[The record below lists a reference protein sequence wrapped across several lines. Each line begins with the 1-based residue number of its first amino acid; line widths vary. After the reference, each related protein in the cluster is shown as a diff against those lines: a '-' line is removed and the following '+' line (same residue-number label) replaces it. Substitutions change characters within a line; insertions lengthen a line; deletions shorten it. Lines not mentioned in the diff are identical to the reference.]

1 MTLGLLWGIWAA
13 INMIVFALYGVDK
26 RRAIRGAW
34 RIPERT
40 LLTGTWL
47 LGGVGAWLA
56 MRIFRHK
63 TKHIAFQVSAPIGAI
78 LSLLLMLLAS
88 ARLLILI

>member
-13 INMIVFALYGVDK
+13 INVTVFALYGVDK

-34 RIPERT
+34 RVPEKT

-63 TKHIAFQVSAPIGAI
+63 TKLIAFQVSAPIGAI

-88 ARLLILI
+88 ARLLNLI

>member
-13 INMIVFALYGVDK
+13 INVIVFVLYGVEK
-26 RRAIRGAW
+26 RRAIR
-34 RIPERT
+34 
-40 LLTGTWL
+40 
-47 LGGVGAWLA
+47 GAWLA

-63 TKHIAFQVSAPIGAI
+63 TKHIAFQVSAPISAI

-88 ARLLILI
+88 ARLLNLI

>member
-13 INMIVFALYGVDK
+13 INVIVFVLYGVDK

-88 ARLLILI
+88 ARLLNLI

>member
-1 MTLGLLWGIWAA
+1 MMGLLWGTWAA
-13 INMIVFALYGVDK
+13 INLIVFVLYGVDK

-47 LGGVGAWLA
+47 LGGVGAWIA
-56 MRIFRHK
+56 MRAFRHK
-63 TKHIAFQVSAPIGAI
+63 TKHTAFRVSASIGAI
-78 LSLLLMLLAS
+78 LSLVLMALAS
-88 ARLLILI
+88 ARLLNLF

>member
-1 MTLGLLWGIWAA
+1 MTLGLLWGTWAA
-13 INMIVFALYGVDK
+13 INLIVFALYGVDK

-47 LGGVGAWLA
+47 LGGVGAWIS
-56 MRIFRHK
+56 MRAFRHK
-63 TKHIAFQVSAPIGAI
+63 TKHTAFRVSASIGAI
-78 LSLLLMLLAS
+78 LSLVLMALAS
-88 ARLLILI
+88 ARLLNLF

>member
-13 INMIVFALYGVDK
+13 INLIVFTLYGVDK
-26 RRAIRGAW
+26 RRAIKGAW

-56 MRIFRHK
+56 MRAFRHK
-63 TKHIAFQVSAPIGAI
+63 TKHRAFQVSASVGAI

-88 ARLLILI
+88 ARLLNLI

>member
-13 INMIVFALYGVDK
+13 INVIVFVLYGVDK

-47 LGGVGAWLA
+47 LGGVGAWIA
-56 MRIFRHK
+56 MRAFRHK
-63 TKHIAFQVSAPIGAI
+63 TKHTAFRVSASIGAI
-78 LSLLLMLLAS
+78 LSLVLMALAS
-88 ARLLILI
+88 ARLLNLF

>member
-1 MTLGLLWGIWAA
+1 MTLGLLWGVWVV
-13 INMIVFALYGVDK
+13 INLTVFALYGVDK

-34 RIPERT
+34 RIPEKT

-56 MRIFRHK
+56 MRLFRHK
-63 TKHIAFQVSAPIGAI
+63 TKHRVFQVSAPVGAT
-78 LSLLLMLLAS
+78 LSLLLMALAS
-88 ARLLILI
+88 ARLLNLI

>member
-1 MTLGLLWGIWAA
+1 MTLGLLFGLWAA
-13 INMIVFALYGVDK
+13 INVFVFSLYGADK

-34 RIPERT
+34 RIPERA

-56 MRIFRHK
+56 MRVFRHK
-63 TKHIAFQVSAPIGAI
+63 TKHAVFRVSASAGAI
-78 LSLLLMLLAS
+78 LSLLMLLLAS
-88 ARLLILI
+88 ARLLNLF

>member
-1 MTLGLLWGIWAA
+1 MTLGLLWGRWAV
-13 INMIVFALYGVDK
+13 INLIVFALYGVDK

-47 LGGVGAWLA
+47 LGGVGAWIA
-56 MRIFRHK
+56 MRAFRHK
-63 TKHIAFQVSAPIGAI
+63 TKHTAFRVSASIGAI
-78 LSLLLMLLAS
+78 LSLVLMALAS
-88 ARLLILI
+88 ARLLNLF

>member
-1 MTLGLLWGIWAA
+1 MTLKLLWGIWAA

-47 LGGVGAWLA
+47 LGGVGAWAA
-56 MRIFRHK
+56 MRVFRHK
-63 TKHIAFQVSAPIGAI
+63 TRHTVFRVSAAAGAS

-88 ARLLILI
+88 ARLLNMM

>member
-1 MTLGLLWGIWAA
+1 MTLGLLWGVWAA
-13 INMIVFALYGVDK
+13 INAIVFALYGVDK

-40 LLTGTWL
+40 LLAGTWL

-56 MRIFRHK
+56 MRTFRHK
-63 TKHIAFQVSAPIGAI
+63 TKHIAFRVSASIGAM

-88 ARLLILI
+88 ARLLNLI

>member
-13 INMIVFALYGVDK
+13 INLIVFALYGVDK

-47 LGGVGAWLA
+47 LGGVGAWIA
-56 MRIFRHK
+56 MRAFRHK
-63 TKHIAFQVSAPIGAI
+63 TKHTAFRVSASIGAI
-78 LSLLLMLLAS
+78 LSLVLMALAS
-88 ARLLILI
+88 ARLLNLF

>member
-1 MTLGLLWGIWAA
+1 MTLGLLWGVWTA
-13 INMIVFALYGVDK
+13 INATVFVLYGVDK

-40 LLTGTWL
+40 LLAGTWL

-56 MRIFRHK
+56 MRTFRHK
-63 TKHIAFQVSAPIGAI
+63 TKHIAFRVSATIGAI

-88 ARLLILI
+88 ARLLNLI

>member
-13 INMIVFALYGVDK
+13 INLIVFALYDVDK

-47 LGGVGAWLA
+47 LGGVGAWIA
-56 MRIFRHK
+56 MRAFRHK
-63 TKHIAFQVSAPIGAI
+63 TKHTAFRVSASIGAI
-78 LSLLLMLLAS
+78 LSLVLMALAS
-88 ARLLILI
+88 ARLLNLF

>member
-1 MTLGLLWGIWAA
+1 MTLGLLWGIRAA
-13 INMIVFALYGVDK
+13 INLIVFALYGVDK

-47 LGGVGAWLA
+47 LGGVGAWIA
-56 MRIFRHK
+56 MRAFRHK
-63 TKHIAFQVSAPIGAI
+63 TKHTAFRVSASIGAI
-78 LSLLLMLLAS
+78 LSLVLMALAS
-88 ARLLILI
+88 ARLLNLF

>member
-1 MTLGLLWGIWAA
+1 MTLWLLWGIWAA
-13 INMIVFALYGVDK
+13 VNLIVFALYGVDK
-26 RRAIRGAW
+26 RRAIKGAW
-34 RIPERT
+34 RIPEKT

-56 MRIFRHK
+56 MRTFRHK
-63 TKHIAFQVSAPIGAI
+63 TKHRAFQVSAPIGAI

-88 ARLLILI
+88 ARLLATV

>member
-1 MTLGLLWGIWAA
+1 MTLALLWAVWLV
-13 INMIVFALYGVDK
+13 INLIVFVLYAVDK
-26 RRAIRGAW
+26 RRAVRGAW

-56 MRIFRHK
+56 MRLFRHK
-63 TKHIAFQVSAPIGAI
+63 TRHRAFQVSASAGAV
-78 LSLLLMLLAS
+78 LSLTLMLLAS
-88 ARLLILI
+88 ARLMNIV